1 MLTVKQRDV
10 LAYIGGRIQASGISP
25 SYQEIADALKIR
37 SKGNV
42 SNIIKRLV
50 ERGQLRRMENKWRAL
65 EVVEQPVQREVYFMW
80 DDERK
85 ELRPWPKHP

>member
-50 ERGQLRRMENKWRAL
+50 ERGKLRRMENKWRAL
-65 EVVEQPVQREVYFMW
+65 EVVEQPVERVVYFVW

-85 ELRPWPKHP
+85 ELVAWPRHS

>member
-50 ERGQLRRMENKWRAL
+50 ERGKLRRMENKWRAL
-65 EVVEQPVQREVYFMW
+65 EVVEQPVDRVVYFMW
-80 DDERK
+80 NEETK
-85 ELRPWPKHP
+85 ELEPWPKPS